1 MANVQHAALT
11 TTDLH
16 EPKGVAG
23 ASAFKVYVADGDG
36 SGAWTISPHGW
47 GMYADSKTGAS
58 DQVVTNSAA
67 KLQNDGAGAATVITK
82 LPPAIRG
89 SGTLWDTTN
98 DKFTPMQLHDAYVI
112 TLQAV
117 VTSEA
122 SSPTELTVQFDIGG
136 TGSVSNVVLERYIE
150 LGGRAVPYNI
160 NVTGGLYVTATMLTN
175 GVTIYV
181 KTDTG
186 TVDINDFEILIN
198 RTHGGTDW

>member
-16 EPKGVAG
+16 EPKGAAG
-23 ASAFKVYVADGDG
+23 ASAFEVYVADGAG
-36 SGAWTISPHGW
+36 SGAWTISPQGW

-58 DQVVTNSAA
+58 DQTVTSTAA
-67 KLQNDGAGAATVITK
+67 KLENDGAGAATVITS

-89 SGTLWDTTN
+89 SAALWDTTN
-98 DKFTPMQLHDAYVI
+98 DKITPIEASDAYVV

-122 SSPTELTVQFDIGG
+122 TSPTELTVQFDIGG

-150 LGGRAVPYNI
+150 LGGRTPPYNI

-186 TVDINDFEILIN
+186 TVDVNDFEILIN
-198 RTHGGTDW
+198 RTHGGTSW